1 MNTPYG
7 EAGGGG
13 GCRWDRMTLTTT
25 ERKGL
30 GLRGSTP
37 GTEQSFQLAL
47 TEALSDLFRDERR
60 AGPRSPEK
68 HVYILTTEYLHHC
81 LFCSLLRRQ
90 QAVTYLL
97 LDPKAKVFI
106 TEMQCVVF

>member
-1 MNTPYG
+1 
-7 EAGGGG
+7 
-13 GCRWDRMTLTTT
+13 MTLTTT

-47 TEALSDLFRDERR
+47 TEALSDLCRDERR
-60 AGPRSPEK
+60 AGLRSPEK
-68 HVYILTTEYLHHC
+68 HVYILTIEYLHHC
-81 LFCSLLRRQ
+81 LFCSLPRK

>member
-1 MNTPYG
+1 MG
-7 EAGGGG
+7 RLAGGG

-37 GTEQSFQLAL
+37 GTQQSFQLAL
-47 TEALSDLFRDERR
+47 AEALSDLFRDERR

-68 HVYILTTEYLHHC
+68 RVYILTTEYLHH
-81 LFCSLLRRQ
+81 LFCSLPRRQ